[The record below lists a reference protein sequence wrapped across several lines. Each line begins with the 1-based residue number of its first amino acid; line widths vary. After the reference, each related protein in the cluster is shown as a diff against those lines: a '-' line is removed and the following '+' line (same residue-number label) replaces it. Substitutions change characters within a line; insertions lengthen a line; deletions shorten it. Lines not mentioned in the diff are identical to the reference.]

1 MTRRP
6 VAARP
11 SGAGD
16 ASGAVRDDGP
26 RVGGPTFLAPAVSV
40 IGLVLVA
47 VLTISLF
54 TGKLPFG
61 PSGPK
66 DGGGNNGGADPNRTA
81 APSNVVIVPTPKPQP
96 NPSDAPKV
104 LGSIVFA
111 KQGNL
116 WVESNFKA
124 TQITDTGRDSMP
136 SWTSDGR
143 WIYFIE
149 SAEQRGLFPAQ
160 GAARY
165 YTLTYPTLTRIHPD
179 GSGREPLL
187 TGLYKAGG
195 GSYQW
200 FYWLRQ
206 PVVSPDGGTVALL
219 SDGPDPTR
227 SDVVL
232 QLLDTKTRK
241 LTKVPVGENP
251 PLGHQDVAWR
261 PDGKILLYVRNARD
275 GSRGA
280 PAIWQ
285 YNAATQKSS
294 ALTGPGYT
302 SPAFSPDGKWIAATR
317 TTTFGTDVVI
327 LNAKTGA
334 EVLRVTNGGQS
345 WAPVWSPT
353 GDSIAYLSIAY
364 QIVDLR
370 LTPLE
375 GRAGAWTL
383 GDEIA
388 LTLYSGLD
396 GSSRP
401 DWYVPAGLRPAP
413 TASPSPSPSSPAP
426 PGTRSPARSA
436 AGRSAAPSAT
446 P

>member
-6 VAARP
+6 APVRP
-11 SGAGD
+11 SGGGS
-16 ASGAVRDDGP
+16 ASGAIRDEGP
-26 RVGGPTFLAPAVSV
+26 RAGAPTFLAPAISV
-40 IGLVLVA
+40 IGLVLVG

-66 DGGGNNGGADPNRTA
+66 DGGANNGGVDPNRTA

-96 NPSDAPKV
+96 NPSDTPKV

-111 KQGNL
+111 KQGNI

-124 TQITDTGRDSMP
+124 TQVTDTGRDSMP
-136 SWTSDGR
+136 SWSSDGQ

-149 SAEQRGLFPAQ
+149 SAEQRGLFPSQ
-160 GAARY
+160 GSARY
-165 YTLTYPTLTRIHPD
+165 YTLTYPILTRVHPD
-179 GSGREPLL
+179 GSGRQQM
-187 TGLYKAGG
+187 TSGLYKAGG

-206 PVVSPDGGTVALL
+206 PAVSPDGTTVALL

-232 QLLDTKTRK
+232 QFFDTRTRK
-241 LTKVPVGENP
+241 LTKAPVAENP

-261 PDGKILLYVRNARD
+261 PDGKLVLYVRNARD

-285 YNAATQKSS
+285 YNPATQKSS

-302 SPAFSPDGKWIAATR
+302 SPTFSPDGKWIAATR
-317 TTTFGTDVVI
+317 TTSFGTDVVI

-334 EVLRVTNGGQS
+334 EVLRVTNSGQS

-353 GDSIAYLSIAY
+353 GDSIAYLTITY

-370 LTPLE
+370 LAPLK

-383 GDEIA
+383 GDEID
-388 LTLYSGLD
+388 LTQYSGLD

-401 DWYVPAGLRPAP
+401 DWYVPADLLPAP
-413 TASPSPSPSSPAP
+413 TASPSPSTPPSAPA
-426 PGTRSPARSA
+426 GTRSPRGSA
-436 AGRSAAPSAT
+436 AAPSST